1 MIYPHAFKKMLLG
14 TGGFSTSYGV
24 RSIDL
29 ETKPA
34 QLAVINKKTK
44 LTLDITGT
52 PTDAPEFIIAQGTM
66 RTNDSVALHDGYMES
81 VKTNGINP
89 KYVSAFYLSSPSD
102 PVVDKIAIGQGTL
115 ADSCTAVC
123 DTAYNLVLQLKGA
136 PSMNTLNRNQYE
148 VFQAH
153 TGCCVYGEEVDKAL
167 VFELWK
173 QKISEHPIYSQFVN
187 AQVRYVIEDA
197 ANNNYV
203 DVTVGKA
210 AASKASV
217 VFTSVVATDV
227 LTINGLAYTAVSGVK
242 ADNTKFSIDTGDDE
256 TVIDIADSINNDTRT
271 GTLNDV
277 KAVASGNTLYL
288 EQTVAGVA
296 GDATTLV
303 SADATMVV
311 SNATFENG
319 GDIEVKPST
328 WGTYTTNAVKYAQ
341 LIVTGAYVDTV
352 FGDCS
357 FSPRDNF
364 NIDPLRILASFKD
377 MTDEACITD
386 CFPVTRLSTAKRGN
400 GYAEEI
406 LRGYIQSKRYEQ
418 EDYSEDPRLREAFG
432 FNPTDDITRSAKLY
446 CYTIV
451 HNIPVR
457 VNGNSQMESQQFA
470 YDIIVSARNADFE
483 AFINKYLE
491 NANQDVALEVLPS

>member
-52 PTDAPEFIIAQGTM
+52 PSDAPEFIIAQGTT
-66 RTNDSVALHDGYMES
+66 RASDSVALHGGYMES

-115 ADSCTAVC
+115 ADSCVAVC

-153 TGCCVYGEEVDKAL
+153 TGCCVEGETVDKAL
-167 VFELWK
+167 VFELWQ
-173 QKISEHPIYSQFVN
+173 QKISEHPIYSSFVN

-197 ANNNYV
+197 ANDFYT
-203 DVTVGKA
+203 DVTVGDVA
-210 AASKASV
+210 FAS
-217 VFTSVVATDV
+217 ATAKLDTV
-227 LTINGLAYTAVSGVK
+227 LDTQTITINGLVYTAVAGAA
-242 ADNTKFSIDTGDDE
+242 ADATEFSIDGDND
-256 TVIDIADSINNDTRT
+256 ADATALAAAINADVRT
-271 GTLNDV
+271 GTLDAV
-277 KAVASGNTLYL
+277 SAVASGDTVYLYSS
-288 EQTVAGVA
+288 EVGAAGN
-296 GDATTLV
+296 ATTLAK
-303 SADATMVV
+303 SHTAITI
-311 SNATFENG
+311 SGATFSGG
-319 GDIEVKPST
+319 GDIEVKPAN

-470 YDIIVSARNADFE
+470 YDIIVSSRNANFE